1 VDRSPRQPASA
12 FEPNRLLEKLKK
24 PQYALPAAIVV
35 VMLGIAFG
43 LQPGST
49 STSARDSFTAVPKTA
64 ESELP
69 SPTPSPATPEPTPQ
83 PSVTPAATGSA
94 VDGGAAGTPASEVAG
109 ARSTPDAAAAT
120 LDPALAAQPTQC
132 GALQETAV
140 SLAVE
145 QAISGVSVKATRAAI
160 YPIDYF
166 RCILVATGGNEAYT
180 LASAVGRAENEDMT
194 TILLVD
200 LWVAN
205 SSRQFGQINL
215 RTAQVAAAG
224 QSFSPIATLGGR
236 SEVVVSS
243 GQGRNVTLVVA
254 IRNTVGATA
263 GPVTLVIEAPLSG
276 GTPVAGK
283 YQLFLPTP

>member
-1 VDRSPRQPASA
+1 MDRSPRQPAAA

-49 STSARDSFTAVPKTA
+49 PTSARDSFTAVPKTT

-69 SPTPSPATPEPTPQ
+69 SPTPSPATPEPTPR
-83 PSVTPAATGSA
+83 PSATPSATGNA
-94 VDGGAAGTPASEVAG
+94 VEGGTARTPASEVAG
-109 ARSTPDAAAAT
+109 ARSTTAAT
-120 LDPALAAQPTQC
+120 PALDPAVAAEPTQC
-132 GALQETAV
+132 GELQETAV
-140 SLAVE
+140 SLSVE

-166 RCILVATGGNEAYT
+166 RCILVATGGNEAYA
-180 LASAVGRAENEDMT
+180 LASSVGRAANEDMT

-200 LWVAN
+200 LWIAN
-205 SSRQFGQINL
+205 SSRQFGQVNL

-243 GQGRNVTLVVA
+243 GQGRNVTLVIAV
-254 IRNTVGATA
+254 RNTLGATP
-263 GPVTLVIEAPLSG
+263 GPVTLVVEAPLSG

>member
-1 VDRSPRQPASA
+1 MDRSPRQPAAASG
-12 FEPNRLLEKLKK
+12 PNSLLEKFKR
-24 PQYALPAAIVV
+24 PQYALPAAVVV

-49 STSARDSFTAVPKTA
+49 PTSARDSFTAVPKTT
-64 ESELP
+64 ESKLP
-69 SPTPSPATPEPTPQ
+69 SPTPSPPETTPQ
-83 PSVTPAATGSA
+83 PSATPSAPADSASTGSTQTPAA
-94 VDGGAAGTPASEVAG
+94 EVAG
-109 ARSTPDAAAAT
+109 ARATPDAPAAA

-180 LASAVGRAENEDMT
+180 LASAVARAENEDMT

-200 LWVAN
+200 LWIAN

-236 SEVVVSS
+236 SEIVVSS
-243 GQGRNVTLVVA
+243 GQGRNVTLVIAV
-254 IRNTVGATA
+254 RNTVGATI
-263 GPVTLVIEAPLSG
+263 GPVTLVVEAPLSG

>member
-1 VDRSPRQPASA
+1 MDRSPRQPAAA
-12 FEPNRLLEKLKK
+12 FGPNRLLEKLKR

-49 STSARDSFTAVPKTA
+49 PTSARDSFTAVPTTT
-64 ESELP
+64 ESQLP
-69 SPTPSPATPEPTPQ
+69 SPTASPATQETTPH
-83 PSVTPAATGSA
+83 PSATPSAVASSAEAGSTQAPAA
-94 VDGGAAGTPASEVAG
+94 EVAG
-109 ARSTPDAAAAT
+109 ARSTPDAPAVA

-140 SLAVE
+140 ALAVE
-145 QAISGVSVKATRAAI
+145 QAISGISVKATRAAI

-180 LASAVGRAENEDMT
+180 LASAVARAENEDMT
-194 TILLVD
+194 TVLLVD
-200 LWVAN
+200 LWIAN
-205 SSRQFGQINL
+205 SSRQFGQVNL
-215 RTAQVAAAG
+215 RTARAAAAG
-224 QSFSPIATLGGR
+224 QSFPPIATLGGR

-243 GQGRNVTLVVA
+243 GQGRNVTLVIA

>member
-1 VDRSPRQPASA
+1 MDRSPRQPAAA

-35 VMLGIAFG
+35 AMLGVAFG

-49 STSARDSFTAVPKTA
+49 PTSARHSFTAVPRTT
-64 ESELP
+64 ESALA
-69 SPTPSPATPEPTPQ
+69 SPTPSPATTEPTPR
-83 PSVTPAATGSA
+83 PPVTPSATASATG
-94 VDGGAAGTPASEVAG
+94 GGTASTPDSEVAG
-109 ARSTPDAAAAT
+109 ARSTPSATPT
-120 LDPALAAQPTQC
+120 LDPSLAAEPTQC
-132 GALQETAV
+132 GELQETAV
-140 SLAVE
+140 SLSVE
-145 QAISGVSVKATRAAI
+145 QAISGVSLKATRAAI

-166 RCILVATGGNEAYT
+166 RCILVATGGTEAYT
-180 LASAVGRAENEDMT
+180 LASSVARAANEDMT

-200 LWVAN
+200 LWIAN
-205 SSRQFGQINL
+205 SSRQFGQVNL

-224 QSFSPIATLGGR
+224 QAFSPIATLGGR

-243 GQGRNVTLVVA
+243 GQGRNVTLVIAV
-254 IRNTVGATA
+254 RNTVGATP
-263 GPVTLVIEAPLSG
+263 GPVTLVVEAPLSG

>member
-1 VDRSPRQPASA
+1 VDRPPRQRPPA

-35 VMLGIAFG
+35 VMLGVAFG

-49 STSARDSFTAVPKTA
+49 STSTSARDSFTAIPKPT
-64 ESELP
+64 ESPLP
-69 SPTPSPATPEPTPQ
+69 SPTAAPATPD
-83 PSVTPAATGSA
+83 PSATPAAPA
-94 VDGGAAGTPASEVAG
+94 TPAEAGSIHTPSAEVAG
-109 ARSTPDAAAAT
+109 ARSTPGAAAAA
-120 LDPALAAQPTQC
+120 LDPALTAEPTQC
-132 GALQETAV
+132 GALQETTV
-140 SLAVE
+140 PLSVE

-180 LASAVGRAENEDMT
+180 LASAVARAANEDMT
-194 TILLVD
+194 TVLLVD
-200 LWVAN
+200 LWIAN
-205 SSRQFGQINL
+205 SSRHFGQINL
-215 RTAQVAAAG
+215 RTARAAAAG

-243 GQGRNVTLVVA
+243 GQGRNVTLVIA

-263 GPVTLVIEAPLSG
+263 GPLTLVIEAPLSG

>member
-1 VDRSPRQPASA
+1 MDRSPRQPAAA
-12 FEPNRLLEKLKK
+12 FEPNRLLERLKK

-43 LQPGST
+43 LQPGSA

-64 ESELP
+64 EPELP
-69 SPTPSPATPEPTPQ
+69 SPTPSPATPEPTSR
-83 PSVTPAATGSA
+83 PSVTPSATGSA
-94 VDGGAAGTPASEVAG
+94 AGGEMARTPASEVAG
-109 ARSTPDAAAAT
+109 ARSTPDAPAAT
-120 LDPALAAQPTQC
+120 LDPALAAEPTQC
-132 GALQETAV
+132 GELQETAV
-140 SLAVE
+140 SLSVE
-145 QAISGVSVKATRAAI
+145 QAISGVSLKATRAAI

-166 RCILVATGGNEAYT
+166 RCILVATGGNEAYA
-180 LASAVGRAENEDMT
+180 LASSVARAANEDMT

-200 LWVAN
+200 LWIAN
-205 SSRQFGQINL
+205 SSRQFGQVNL
-215 RTAQVAAAG
+215 RTAQVSAAG

-243 GQGRNVTLVVA
+243 GQGRNVTLVIAV
-254 IRNTVGATA
+254 RNTVGATP
-263 GPVTLVIEAPLSG
+263 GPVTLVVEAPLSG